1 MLLACRSRTCRW
13 IGCPLLDHGLELLC
27 VLIVQ
32 LQAIR
37 RACLAHHVQCVV
49 VLALA
54 GLILLLGRVMLLLQ
68 LQLLRLRDGVGA
80 TDQVLVIVLVLL
92 RKIAII
98 IVVIRRRC
106 TTGRDC
112 RLLVLIR
119 GLQDGLRHWM

>member
-1 MLLACRSRTCRW
+1 M
-13 IGCPLLDHGLELLC
+13 
-27 VLIVQ
+27 
-32 LQAIR
+32 
-37 RACLAHHVQCVV
+37 V

-68 LQLLRLRDGVGA
+68 LQLLRLRDGVVS
-80 TDQVLVIVLVLL
+80 TNQVLVIVLVLL

-106 TTGRDC
+106 ATGRDC

-119 GLQDGLRHWM
+119 GLQDRLRHWM